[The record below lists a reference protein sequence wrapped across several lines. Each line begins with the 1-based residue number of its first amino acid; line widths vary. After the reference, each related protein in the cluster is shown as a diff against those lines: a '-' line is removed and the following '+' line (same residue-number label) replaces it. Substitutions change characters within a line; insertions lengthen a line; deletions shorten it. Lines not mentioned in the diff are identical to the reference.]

1 MMNMKRTPIAT
12 RFLSKPVARESS
24 NRTGMPFLRSSIEI
38 EKWAGQVQYFYGP
51 QLHFSFGL
59 MTRFVVVS
67 TEQGVFLVILYVRRP

>member
-1 MMNMKRTPIAT
+1 M
-12 RFLSKPVARESS
+12 S
-24 NRTGMPFLRSSIEI
+24 FLRSSIEI